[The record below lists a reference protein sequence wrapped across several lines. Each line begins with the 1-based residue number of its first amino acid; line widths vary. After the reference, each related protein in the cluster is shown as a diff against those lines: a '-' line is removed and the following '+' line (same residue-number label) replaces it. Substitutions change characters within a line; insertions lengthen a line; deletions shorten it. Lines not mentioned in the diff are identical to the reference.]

1 MPSLQA
7 IIFLVELA
15 VQLIN
20 SVGAATIN
28 GALWSL
34 YSAIQ
39 TSLSKDKAEHQV
51 LKKEYLSCRRELNA
65 TSSQDEF
72 AKWAKLRRT
81 HDKLLERLEKK
92 KSTLD
97 ASKAKFDTYA
107 TTIRWVLTR
116 GVQWFVPFW
125 YAKQPMF
132 WLPYGWFPYY
142 VEWFLSF
149 PRAPIG
155 SVSIVAW
162 QWACTG
168 ILVLAAET
176 ITAILGL
183 VLGARQKSGVP
194 MAGNTQAAPGE
205 KARTNTAPAGDS

>member
-1 MPSLQA
+1 M
-7 IIFLVELA
+7 
-15 VQLIN
+15 
-20 SVGAATIN
+20 
-28 GALWSL
+28 
-34 YSAIQ
+34 
-39 TSLSKDKAEHQV
+39 
-51 LKKEYLSCRRELNA
+51 
-65 TSSQDEF
+65 
-72 AKWAKLRRT
+72 
-81 HDKLLERLEKK
+81 
-92 KSTLD
+92 
-97 ASKAKFDTYA
+97 
-107 TTIRWVLTR
+107 LTR

-194 MAGNTQAAPGE
+194 MTGNTPAARGE
-205 KARTNTAPAGDS
+205 KAGTNTTPAGDS